1 MEERASYREIP
12 SDRRKLSAERP
23 SGLPRAGKPLW
34 FCPDIGP
41 QMGESSEGSSTGE
54 PIDLL
59 VRSTRDLLR
68 PEELVREATRDIVKD
83 EIRRHLEKTLK
94 EDPTLQQ
101 ALREAVRD
109 LLAARANEYAA
120 VLRVGTATARLGLS
134 ALPPEVRRTLMKDL
148 VDLLSKE
155 LGQIVERSL

>member
-1 MEERASYREIP
+1 MDPAPLRGPMAEDS
-12 SDRRKLSAERP
+12 SA
-23 SGLPRAGKPLW
+23 
-34 FCPDIGP
+34 
-41 QMGESSEGSSTGE
+41 GE

-94 EDPTLQQ
+94 EDPQLE
-101 ALREAVRD
+101 ADLKEAVGD
-109 LLAARANEYAA
+109 LLKARASEYAA
-120 VLRVGTATARLGLS
+120 LVRVGTATARLGLH
-134 ALPPEVRRTLMKDL
+134 ALPPEVRRALTKNL
-148 VDLLSKE
+148 VDLVTKE

>member
-1 MEERASYREIP
+1 MLMTRLAAAM
-12 SDRRKLSAERP
+12 AE
-23 SGLPRAGKPLW
+23 
-34 FCPDIGP
+34 GP
-41 QMGESSEGSSTGE
+41 EGSSTGE

-94 EDPTLQQ
+94 EDPKLAQG
-101 ALREAVRD
+101 LREAVRD
-109 LLAARANEYAA
+109 LLEARANEYAA
-120 VLRVGTATARLGLS
+120 LLRVGTATARLGLS
-134 ALPPEVRRTLMKDL
+134 ALPPEVRHALVKDL

>member
-1 MEERASYREIP
+1 MPE
-12 SDRRKLSAERP
+12 SA
-23 SGLPRAGKPLW
+23 
-34 FCPDIGP
+34 
-41 QMGESSEGSSTGE
+41 EGSSTGE

-94 EDPTLQQ
+94 EDPKLQA
-101 ALREAVRD
+101 ALKEAVRD
-109 LLAARANEYAA
+109 LLAARASEYAA
-120 VLRVGTATARLGLS
+120 LLRVGTATARLGLS
-134 ALPPEVRRTLMKDL
+134 ALPPEVRQALMKDF